1 MNDEALTY
9 QDLEHNCP
17 LSCPFVRKIQDKH
30 IFLCTEYRVFLETD
44 KYGLP
49 KRSGKCGHKEVD
61 NAKAVL
67 KSLVSHLDNSTISLT
82 REDKDLLKNVML
94 ILDSS
99 EREVLEMVLNTKSM
113 AQTFCDSFNKQP
125 KDNSLIANTR
135 ALLKE
140 YEKKY
145 FKSDKD
151 KNRSH
156 SEEEKEI
163 EERKRQEQLRLFLEK
178 NREKSGRNG

>member
-1 MNDEALTY
+1 MNDEVLTY

-17 LSCPFVRKIQDKH
+17 LSCPFVRKIQEKH
-30 IFLCTEYRVFLETD
+30 IFLCTEYRVFLEIN

-49 KRSGKCGHKEVD
+49 RRSGKCGIKEVD
-61 NAKAVL
+61 NAKEVL
-67 KSLVSHLDNSTISLT
+67 KSLNAHLDNGLLTLT

-99 EREVLEMVLNTKSM
+99 EREVLDMVLKTQSLAK
-113 AQTFCDSFNKQP
+113 TFCDSFNKQS
-125 KDNSLIANTR
+125 KDASLVANTR
-135 ALLKE
+135 GLLKE

-145 FKSDKD
+145 FKTEKD
-151 KNRSH
+151 KNHSR

-163 EERKRQEQLRLFLEK
+163 DERKRQEQLRLLLEK